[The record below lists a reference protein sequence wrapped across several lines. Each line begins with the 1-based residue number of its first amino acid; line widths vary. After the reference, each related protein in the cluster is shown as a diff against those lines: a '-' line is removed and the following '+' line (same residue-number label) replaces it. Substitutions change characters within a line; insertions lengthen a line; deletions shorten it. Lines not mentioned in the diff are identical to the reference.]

1 LRAPKD
7 SEQVADL
14 KEVISIILDKIEDA
28 YEQIGV
34 RGAYEAEKK
43 KMEKE
48 KQDSG
53 FKEVPKD
60 VKVTNLGTFGN
71 RKRTPGEAPL
81 KVDKATIMAGLNPNA
96 PSLSLRNLTTSNEG
110 GLSNSVKGI

>member
-1 LRAPKD
+1 M
-7 SEQVADL
+7 
-14 KEVISIILDKIEDA
+14 ILDKIEDT

-34 RGAYEAEKK
+34 RAAYEAEKK

-48 KQDSG
+48 KQDSR

-71 RKRTPGEAPL
+71 RKRTPAEAPMNT
-81 KVDKATIMAGLNPNA
+81 DKTTIMAGLNPNA
-96 PSLSLRNLTTSNEG
+96 PSLSLRNLMTSSEG
-110 GLSNSVKGI
+110 NGVKGSQ

>member
-1 LRAPKD
+1 M
-7 SEQVADL
+7 
-14 KEVISIILDKIEDA
+14 ILDKIEDT

-34 RGAYEAEKK
+34 RAAYEAEKK

-71 RKRTPGEAPL
+71 RKRTPAENPQTADPTKIL
-81 KVDKATIMAGLNPNA
+81 TGLNPNA
-96 PSLSLRNLTTSNEG
+96 PSSSLRNLTTSNETNG
-110 GLSNSVKGI
+110 VKGSQESGSKTEQIRTETEVKESKN

>member
-7 SEQVADL
+7 TEQVADL

-48 KQDSG
+48 K
-53 FKEVPKD
+53 
-60 VKVTNLGTFGN
+60 
-71 RKRTPGEAPL
+71 
-81 KVDKATIMAGLNPNA
+81 
-96 PSLSLRNLTTSNEG
+96 
-110 GLSNSVKGI
+110 